1 MSDLNGQKVGLPNG
15 STAWQPCMIASDS
28 IGPGTNIGALSHI
41 GRNVT
46 IGSRCKIQGSVY
58 IADECVIGDEVFI
71 GPNATLINDRH
82 PPSGGNWSPV
92 VVEDKVVIGAN
103 STVVAGVRLNT
114 GCVIAA
120 GSVVTKDVPSGEVW
134 AGNPAK
140 FLMTLEQYE
149 SRRESNE

>member
-15 STAWQPCMIASDS
+15 ATAWQPCMIASDS

-71 GPNATLINDRH
+71 GPNEPIEGPTFPKLEAETPNADTKSKPKIAKTIV
-82 PPSGGNWSPV
+82 PKMK
-92 VVEDKVVIGAN
+92 DKI
-103 STVVAGVRLNT
+103 
-114 GCVIAA
+114 
-120 GSVVTKDVPSGEVW
+120 
-134 AGNPAK
+134 
-140 FLMTLEQYE
+140 
-149 SRRESNE
+149 